1 MSLHPQHPLR
11 DLRSLHCCHNF
22 LCLPPLPSFYFFP
35 LIPLFLPCPY
45 TVCTGLT
52 RPDTTPHHTTDATFT
67 VVWREGG
74 IVNVCVDERERERL
88 MGKCVRKLYSY
99 LWINLT
105 GNGNHLA
112 QVGFILDPTTG
123 TGTGWSVIWL
133 VYPSPSTSLSNTLAF
148 GIKSLL
154 NQS

>member
-52 RPDTTPHHTTDATFT
+52 RPDTTPHHRRYVHSGLERRWDC
-67 VVWREGG
+67 EC
-74 IVNVCVDERERERL
+74 VCRRERERD
-88 MGKCVRKLYSY
+88 
-99 LWINLT
+99 LWENVSESCTVICGSTL
-105 GNGNHLA
+105 LA
-112 QVGFILDPTTG
+112 MAT
-123 TGTGWSVIWL
+123 IWL
-133 VYPSPSTSLSNTLAF
+133 KSDSFWTQPLALALAGLSFGWFIHPHPPLCPTLWPLAL
-148 GIKSLL
+148 KVS
-154 NQS
+154 